1 MKQLL
6 KKMASKFNVHESKMG
21 ILKRT
26 IEIQDREYDLVRVE
40 LSKKNHEVL
49 TLEAQIEDLKKENSI
64 LLERKNKYLSQVK
77 KMRLEL
83 KKVANE
89 E

>member
-1 MKQLL
+1 MRELL
-6 KKMASKFNVHESKMG
+6 KNITSKFNYREAKE
-21 ILKRT
+21 LQKT
-26 IEIQDREYDLVRVE
+26 IEMQDREYDLIRTE
-40 LSKKNHEVL
+40 LCKKNGQII
-49 TLEAQIEDLKKENSI
+49 TLETQIRDLEEENAI

-77 KMRLEL
+77 KLRLEL

>member
-1 MKQLL
+1 MKELL
-6 KKMASKFNVHESKMG
+6 KNIVKRCSK
-21 ILKRT
+21 KRENLEQIIKT
-26 IEIQDREYDLVRVE
+26 QDREYDLIRTE
-40 LSKKNHEVL
+40 LCKKNSQIIE
-49 TLEAQIEDLKKENSI
+49 LESKISDLKEENSI

-83 KKVANE
+83 KKVENE